1 MREDTL
7 MLRRREGFTLIEL
20 LVVIAIIAILAAI
33 LFPILTNAKQAAKRS
48 ACQDNLKQLV
58 LAAQIYADSNNGF
71 YPPARLQNWP
81 WGDWNTA
88 PGWDVNGGLGLRAL
102 EPYVKNKRVF
112 FCPNNAFFSYPKY
125 WSNNANYWAGYCYWG
140 NWLTAG
146 LTKKDVAVNTGQYP
160 YAVLLSDIVC
170 TYANGK
176 THPFNSHPASQLPE
190 GGNYA
195 YNDGHV
201 KWKWRK
207 DMKLM
212 ATWSNV
218 TFYW

>member
-1 MREDTL
+1 M
-7 MLRRREGFTLIEL
+7 MRRRAGFTLIEL

-33 LFPILTNAKQAAKRS
+33 LFPILASAKQSAKRS
-48 ACQDNLKQLV
+48 ACMDNLKQLA
-58 LAAQIYADSNNGF
+58 LAAQMYADGNNGF
-71 YPPARLQNWP
+71 YPPAHLGNWP
-81 WGDWNTA
+81 WGDWN
-88 PGWDVNGGLGLRAL
+88 DLNLGAGMRAL
-102 EPYVKNKRVF
+102 EPFVKNKRVF
-112 FCPNNAFFSYPKY
+112 FCPNNIFFHCPPYMI
-125 WSNNANYWAGYCYWG
+125 NGAYWAGYCYWG

-146 LTKKDVAVNTGQYP
+146 LTSNEVAVNSGQHP

-176 THPFNSHPASQLPE
+176 PHEFNSHPAKQLPE

-207 DMKLM
+207 DMKVM
-212 ATWSNV
+212 ATWQNV